1 MACSCSTF
9 HTPPLRPYPLTM
21 LHIDRPTTW
30 VSLTGFM
37 GVGKSRI
44 GRELAHELM
53 LHFIDLDGYI
63 ERETGLTIADI
74 FRHLGEET
82 FRRLEAEAVGELV
95 QKDFMVLSLGGGTFV
110 SPENREKLLN
120 RGIVVALWAS
130 PETIFERVGRKPGKR
145 PMLEGEDPLGRIQQM
160 FLQREPIYRQ
170 AHIHVSTDGRRVQEV
185 VKEIIEKLWEY
196 TKLHP
201 RLALPPRPASP
212 QPPGES
218 EPHQEEINP
227 PSFSDSVDKES
238 S

>member
-1 MACSCSTF
+1 M
-9 HTPPLRPYPLTM
+9 TM